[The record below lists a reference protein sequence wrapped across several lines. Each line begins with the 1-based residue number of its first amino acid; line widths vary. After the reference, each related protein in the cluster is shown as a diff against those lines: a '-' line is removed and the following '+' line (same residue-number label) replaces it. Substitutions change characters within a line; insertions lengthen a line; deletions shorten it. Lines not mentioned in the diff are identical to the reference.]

1 MHAAHAPATQLRRP
15 ARAHD
20 FRLLLAVTRRR
31 RSASGRP
38 VGLQPLTQK
47 GCPQCHPESVRLRRS
62 PAAKRLA
69 TGSNDR
75 KIGDVCRVSSRPSP
89 RPTPGAV
96 SDELTSS
103 ACGLIGFDDPGP
115 QAVTGTYLRRAALDR
130 LSAASSAQSTWAT
143 RRKTH
148 RAVRP
153 WGKRALV
160 RFGCFR
166 SAEQGAG
173 VARNS
178 WQIAPH
184 RCASRAMPFV
194 PRSVAV
200 TLACSVQAVV
210 KAFVREA
217 L

>member
-1 MHAAHAPATQLRRP
+1 M
-15 ARAHD
+15 
-20 FRLLLAVTRRR
+20 TRRR

-38 VGLQPLTQK
+38 VGLQPLTQE
-47 GCPQCHPESVRLRRS
+47 GCSHATQSPSVCVDRQRQSAWQLARS
-62 PAAKRLA
+62 IARLA
-69 TGSNDR
+69 T
-75 KIGDVCRVSSRPSP
+75 VCKVSSRPSP

-115 QAVTGTYLRRAALDR
+115 QAVSGTYLRRAALDR

-143 RRKTH
+143 RRKTR

-160 RFGCFR
+160 RIGCFR
-166 SAEQGAG
+166 SAEQGAALRG
-173 VARNS
+173 IRGKSHRIGAHP
-178 WQIAPH
+178 AP
-184 RCASRAMPFV
+184 C
-194 PRSVAV
+194 RSSPGP
-200 TLACSVQAVV
+200 L
-210 KAFVREA
+210 

>member
-1 MHAAHAPATQLRRP
+1 MTVVDVRRQDGGVAPTDAKRVL
-15 ARAHD
+15 
-20 FRLLLAVTRRR
+20 
-31 RSASGRP
+31 
-38 VGLQPLTQK
+38 
-47 GCPQCHPESVRLRRS
+47 QCHPESVRLRRS

-69 TGSNDR
+69 TGSAQSPAWR
-75 KIGDVCRVSSRPSP
+75 PSCRVASRPSP

-143 RRKTH
+143 RRKTR

-173 VARNS
+173 VPRNS
-178 WQIAPH
+178 WQTAPH
-184 RCASRAMPFV
+184 RCASRAMPFF
-194 PRSVAV
+194 PRSVV
-200 TLACSVQAVV
+200 LTLACSVQAVV

>member
-1 MHAAHAPATQLRRP
+1 MTGVDVRRQDGGAAPTDAK
-15 ARAHD
+15 RA
-20 FRLLLAVTRRR
+20 
-31 RSASGRP
+31 
-38 VGLQPLTQK
+38 
-47 GCPQCHPESVRLRRS
+47 PQCHPESVRLRRS

-115 QAVTGTYLRRAALDR
+115 QAVSGTYLRRAALDR

-143 RRKTH
+143 RRKTR

-173 VARNS
+173 VRGIRGKSHRIGAHP
-178 WQIAPH
+178 AP
-184 RCASRAMPFV
+184 C
-194 PRSVAV
+194 RSSPGP
-200 TLACSVQAVV
+200 L
-210 KAFVREA
+210 F
-217 L
+217 

>member
-1 MHAAHAPATQLRRP
+1 LCQLQGYSQVSVDGICNGAHAPATRLRRA
-15 ARAHD
+15 ARVHEITIAAGSD
-20 FRLLLAVTRRR
+20 SSSTFVRQDGGVAPTDAKRVL
-31 RSASGRP
+31 
-38 VGLQPLTQK
+38 
-47 GCPQCHPESVRLRRS
+47 QCHPESVRLRRS

-69 TGSNDR
+69 TGSARSQDWR
-75 KIGDVCRVSSRPSP
+75 PSCRVSSRPSP

-143 RRKTH
+143 RRKTR

-166 SAEQGAG
+166 SAEQGAALRG
-173 VARNS
+173 IRGKSHRIGAYP
-178 WQIAPH
+178 AP
-184 RCASRAMPFV
+184 C
-194 PRSVAV
+194 RSSPGP
-200 TLACSVQAVV
+200 L
-210 KAFVREA
+210 F
-217 L
+217 